1 MKNSKQQEL
10 NQRLK
15 NAIEAV
21 INQQIAENDPPQT
34 IETIERLQT
43 EGFTQQEAFTL
54 IGHLISLEVA
64 EELIGE
70 SGLNMERYITALEK
84 LPAPFAKSRKQDD
97 EEE

>member
-1 MKNSKQQEL
+1 MKNTKQQEF
-10 NQRLK
+10 NQRLQ

-43 EGFTQQEAFTL
+43 EGFARKEAFTL
-54 IGHLISLEVA
+54 VGHLISMEVA

-70 SGLNMERYITALEK
+70 SGLNMDRYIAALEK
-84 LPAPFAKSRKQDD
+84 LPAPFAKARVKD
-97 EEE
+97 EEDD